1 MKIKIME
8 LKKYKVCPSCGEHNR
23 PTSLECRKCET
34 DLTGV
39 RVVDSEIEQREAEK
53 AASENTGTTG
63 ADVPA
68 GPLVRVCEECGAEN
82 APQARKCKQCGED
95 ISDILPTPSAGG
107 SEKPFAYKL
116 TTIDGEYSAIIDKP
130 VSIVGR
136 EADLKDYL
144 GSKMY
149 VSRQHAEFTIVAGKV
164 FVKNLSSTN
173 KTFVNN
179 MEISNDEPTALN
191 FGDEIGLGGKVVSD
205 TRQDN
210 AAYFLFQG

>member
-1 MKIKIME
+1 ME

-39 RVVDSEIEQREAEK
+39 RVVDSEIEQHEAEK
-53 AASENTGTTG
+53 AASETLVTPGENAPEG
-63 ADVPA
+63 A
-68 GPLVRVCEECGAEN
+68 LVRVCEECGAEN

-95 ISDILPTPSAGG
+95 ISDILPTLSTGTQG
-107 SEKPFAYKL
+107 KPFAYML
-116 TTIDGEYSAIIDKP
+116 TTIDGSYSTLIDKP
-130 VSIVGR
+130 VCIVGR

-144 GSKMY
+144 GNKMY

-179 MEISNDEPTALN
+179 MEIPNDEPTALN

-210 AAYFLFQG
+210 AAYFVVQKQS

>member
-1 MKIKIME
+1 ME

-39 RVVDSEIEQREAEK
+39 RVVDSEIEQRKAEN
-53 AASENTGTTG
+53 AAFENASTMCQDAT
-63 ADVPA
+63 AS
-68 GPLVRVCEECGAEN
+68 PLVRVCEECGAEN
-82 APQARKCKQCGED
+82 APQARKCKKCGED
-95 ISDILPTPSAGG
+95 ISDILPSSSTCTQ
-107 SEKPFAYKL
+107 EKSFAYKL
-116 TTIDGEYSAIIDKP
+116 TTIDGSYRTVIDKP

-144 GSKMY
+144 EHKMY

-191 FGDEIGLGGKVVSD
+191 FGDEIGLGGKVISN

-210 AAYFLFQG
+210 AAYFVVQEQL

>member
-1 MKIKIME
+1 ME

-53 AASENTGTTG
+53 VATENTGTTG

-95 ISDILPTPSAGG
+95 ISDILPTPSTGIQ
-107 SEKPFAYKL
+107 EKQFSYKL
-116 TTIDGEYSAIIDKP
+116 TSVDGEYSAIIDKP
-130 VSIVGR
+130 VSVVGR

-144 GSKMY
+144 GNKMY

-179 MEISNDEPTALN
+179 MEIPNDEPTALN

-210 AAYFLFQG
+210 AAYFVVQEQS